1 MKTTAKQAQA
11 TKVYFIDYNDM
22 TIDSDSLYNFVM
34 ESAEETTSPR
44 GVMNKLFL
52 QEKEIGLYQNID
64 DNEVIIEKEYN
75 ELNEK
80 EKDNYKY
87 LGNTVKYQVRYWMGS
102 QSKVVEEFDSEEDAE
117 DLIFERT
124 YDFDFMPDDQRNT
137 NYFLLKEEA
146 EQDLAERISEQE

>member
-52 QEKEIGLYQNID
+52 EEKEI
-64 DNEVIIEKEYN
+64 
-75 ELNEK
+75 
-80 EKDNYKY
+80 
-87 LGNTVKYQVRYWMGS
+87 GNTVKYQVRYWMGS
-102 QSKVVEEFDSEEDAE
+102 QSKVVEEFDTEEDAE